1 MIDNKKAEIACVNDE
16 EFIKQ
21 LLHFSYQA
29 VKRLSVIAYNNT
41 DGDTNR
47 VDADSLKKIFPSKSK
62 NWK

>member
-29 VKRLSVIAYNNT
+29 VKRLSVIAYNT

-62 NWK
+62 N

>member
-21 LLHFSYQA
+21 LLHSSYQG

-47 VDADSLKKIFPSKSK
+47 VDADSLKKNIFFQE
-62 NWK
+62 